1 MMRYPKEVPLC
12 SEFHPHPNE
21 EIQTIK
27 ALSKGSGIYQT
38 QTCAHKKTSEG
49 LVVAVTV
56 K

>member
-1 MMRYPKEVPLC
+1 MMWYPKKAPPLY

-27 ALSKGSGIYQT
+27 AHSKKSGIYQT
-38 QTCAHKKTSEG
+38 LAHKKNNEG
-49 LVVAVTV
+49 PVVAVMV